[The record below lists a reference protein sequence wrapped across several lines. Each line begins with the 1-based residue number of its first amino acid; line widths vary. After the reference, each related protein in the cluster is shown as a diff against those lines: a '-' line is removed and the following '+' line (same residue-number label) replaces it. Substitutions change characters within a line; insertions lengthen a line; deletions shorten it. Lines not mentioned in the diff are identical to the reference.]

1 MKEKN
6 KKVVN
11 AILIIIMIVLAISI
25 VSSLTI
31 IIVKNTK
38 FDKKNKPHGSNP
50 CGLFFLS
57 NLVKNTKF
65 DKKNKP
71 HGFDPNRTI
80 DAVNSP
86 VSSKKNNESKL
97 IQAFDAEGDIGVI
110 TTGGDWF

>member
-38 FDKKNKPHGSNP
+38 FDKKNKPHG
-50 CGLFFLS
+50 
-57 NLVKNTKF
+57 
-65 DKKNKP
+65 
-71 HGFDPNRTI
+71 FDPNRTI

-86 VSSKKNNESKL
+86 ASSKKNNESKL

>member
-38 FDKKNKPHGSNP
+38 FDKKNKPHG
-50 CGLFFLS
+50 
-57 NLVKNTKF
+57 
-65 DKKNKP
+65 
-71 HGFDPNRTI
+71 FDPNRTI
-80 DAVNSP
+80 DAV
-86 VSSKKNNESKL
+86 SSTASGNENNELKRTRRFEPD
-97 IQAFDAEGDIGVI
+97 AF
-110 TTGGDWF
+110 

>member
-38 FDKKNKPHGSNP
+38 FDKKNKPHG
-50 CGLFFLS
+50 
-57 NLVKNTKF
+57 
-65 DKKNKP
+65 
-71 HGFDPNRTI
+71 FDPTRTI
-80 DAVNSP
+80 NAVNSP
-86 VSSKKNNESKL
+86 ASSKKNNESKL

>member
-38 FDKKNKPHGSNP
+38 FDKKNKPHG
-50 CGLFFLS
+50 
-57 NLVKNTKF
+57 
-65 DKKNKP
+65 
-71 HGFDPNRTI
+71 FDPNGIIR
-80 DAVNSP
+80 AVNSP
-86 VSSKKNNESKL
+86 ASSKK
-97 IQAFDAEGDIGVI
+97 DAAYA
-110 TTGGDWF
+110 TGGDWF